1 MNIEGYDFETDEDG
15 LIYLFVSHSDE
26 KEITKVVA
34 YIPLSEKRYNLG
46 FGDLI
51 NLQVS
56 DTEISNNGDGAKVLA
71 TVIKTMFLFFEK
83 YPAYSV
89 VIEGSTPRR
98 TRIYNWLL
106 DRYLEQLLD
115 RFTIYGLKDGVVEVF
130 EKHNKYSSFEIKL
143 KKK

>member
-1 MNIEGYDFETDEDG
+1 MNLQAYEFQSDEESM
-15 LIYLFVSHSDE
+15 LFIFVSQSDE
-26 KEITKVVA
+26 KEITKIVA
-34 YIPLSEKRYNLG
+34 YTPIGKTRYNLG

-71 TVIKTMFLFFEK
+71 TVIKTMFKFFEK
-83 YPAYSV
+83 YPNYSI

-106 DRYLEQLLD
+106 DRYLDELLD
-115 RFTIYGLKDGVVEVF
+115 KFVISGLKD
-130 EKHNKYSSFEIKL
+130 EKLEIFQKHSSYTSFEIKL
-143 KKK
+143 KNQ